1 MGRISRFFKPKPKE
15 KPKKLIKTSWWYYIF
30 LIALLITTSWLVLL
44 WPEQISAL
52 YFELW
57 LLILQFLHTPINF
70 QMWWFLIFVFIDAWV
85 GWLTVPVIEIPS
97 TKERKLYVR
106 TWEEGGLR
114 YFKLVNGLTYLMSKK
129 KVVNRG
135 LRWTVIAEV
144 SRTPQGSY
152 VVYQTK
158 NLEVNQEIMWQR
170 VAESLI
176 EELKKYRAEKERK
189 ETTLTLDELIDLEKA
204 RHGRGGEE

>member
-1 MGRISRFFKPKPKE
+1 MGRIRDFFKPKPKE
-15 KPKKLIKTSWWYYIF
+15 RQNKIIKTSWWYYIF

-57 LLILQFLHTPINF
+57 LLILQFLRTPIHF
-70 QMWWFLIFVFIDAWV
+70 QMWWFLPFVFFVAWL
-85 GWLTVPVIEIPS
+85 GWFIVPTVEILS
-97 TKERKLYVR
+97 TKERKLYIK

-114 YFKLVNGLTYLMSKK
+114 YFRILGGSIYVMSR
-129 KVVNRG
+129 KVVSRRG
-135 LRWTVIAEV
+135 LRWTTIAPV
-144 SRTPQGSY
+144 FRTPQGSY

-158 NLEVNQEIMWQR
+158 ELEVNESLMWKR

-189 ETTLTLDELIDLEKA
+189 ETVLTLEELIELEKA
-204 RHGRGGEE
+204 RHGGEKQ

>member
-1 MGRISRFFKPKPKE
+1 MGRIRDFFKPKSKE
-15 KPKKLIKTSWWYYIF
+15 RPNKIIKTSWWYYIF

-57 LLILQFLHTPINF
+57 LLILQFLHTPIYF
-70 QMWWFLIFVFIDAWV
+70 QMWWFIPTIFFTAWLGWFI
-85 GWLTVPVIEIPS
+85 IPS
-97 TKERKLYVR
+97 LEILSTRERKLYTR
-106 TWEEGGLR
+106 TWVEGDLR
-114 YFKLVNGLTYLMSKK
+114 YFKLLNGSLYVLPKQA
-129 KVVNRG
+129 VVKRG
-135 LRWTVIAEV
+135 LRWTTIAPL

-152 VVYQTK
+152 VVYQTSK
-158 NLEVNQEIMWQR
+158 LEVNESLMWKR

-189 ETTLTLDELIDLEKA
+189 ETVLTLEELIELEKA
-204 RHGRGGEE
+204 RHGGEKQ